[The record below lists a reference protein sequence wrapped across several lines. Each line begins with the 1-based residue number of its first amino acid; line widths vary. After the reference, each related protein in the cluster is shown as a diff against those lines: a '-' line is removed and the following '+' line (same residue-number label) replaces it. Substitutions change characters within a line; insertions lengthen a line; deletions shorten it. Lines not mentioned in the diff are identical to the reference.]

1 MRNAVR
7 GLLFLVVL
15 GVVMG
20 SGGPARAGE
29 VEVRAGLAGAATD
42 WKSDGAGVGSLTIG
56 FRFIDLVGV
65 YIFGR
70 LGYGA
75 VDDRMLTCLGF
86 GGQIWGRLG
95 IVRPYARLGLLH
107 IHEEPWTAFVNQPI
121 GALLGVG
128 DGIRHR
134 TGLEL
139 GLGLDIPVWKKN
151 KWELFMGVEANAAW
165 VTFSSGPSWY
175 WGGGLSFGFHFST

>member
-1 MRNAVR
+1 MRNFFVTALLV
-7 GLLFLVVL
+7 GLIALA
-15 GVVMG
+15 GR
-20 SGGPARAGE
+20 PARAGE
-29 VEVRAGLAGAATD
+29 VEVRVGLAGAATD
-42 WKSDGAGVGSLTIG
+42 WKDDGAGVGALTIG
-56 FRFIDLVGV
+56 YRFIDLVGI

-70 LGYGA
+70 LGFGA
-75 VDDRMLTCLGF
+75 VDDRVLTCLGL
-86 GGQIWGRLG
+86 GAQIWGRLG

-107 IHEEPWTAFVNQPI
+107 IHEEPWTAVTHEPF

-139 GLGLDIPVWKKN
+139 GLGADIPVFKRGRV
-151 KWELFMGVEANAAW
+151 ELFTGLEANAAW

-175 WGGGLSFGFHFST
+175 WGGGVSFGMHYSL